1 MSAAVNGRAIGLKLM
16 YDQGSFALQ
25 RIDVIMAVLKGQAG
39 RVIEKTDGKV
49 TRGSITTQKL
59 PFQKN
64 SPNP

>member
-1 MSAAVNGRAIGLKLM
+1 M